1 MNGDKPFALGALL
14 EYLYKDDYDDLKE
27 PQGFSFQ
34 LILHAEVLML
44 ADKYNL
50 PALAQLTRDKISAE
64 MDSYLE
70 TGEMDST
77 FVMPIRA
84 IFAAADDVFS
94 KEVKDIIV
102 GKICST
108 EGKMESSASMTDATK
123 SVPRLA
129 AAVALLFLKRFADPV
144 TSQAQVEAR
153 RRRLLNLAT

>member
-1 MNGDKPFALGALL
+1 MSGDKPAALEALL
-14 EYLYKDDYDDLKE
+14 EYLYKDDYDYQSETKD
-27 PQGFSFQ
+27 FCDR

-77 FVMPIRA
+77 FVMAIRV

-102 GKICST
+102 GKICSN
-108 EGKMESSASMTDATK
+108 EGKMESSASMTDAIK

-129 AAVALLFLKRFADPV
+129 AAIALPFLKRFAAPV
-144 TSQAQVEAR
+144 TSQAQVGAR
-153 RRRLLNLAT
+153 GRRLLNLAT

>member
-27 PQGFSFQ
+27 PQGLSFQ

-77 FVMPIRA
+77 FVMPIRD

-94 KEVKDIIV
+94 REVKDIIV
-102 GKICST
+102 RKICNT
-108 EGKMESSASMTDATK
+108 EGKMESSASMTDAIN

-129 AAVALLFLKRFADPV
+129 AAVALHFLKRFAAVVASP
-144 TSQAQVEAR
+144 TPIGAR
-153 RRRLLNLAT
+153 RRRFL